1 MKSAETPGERMA
13 EVRSRMGWTQADLAR
28 AAGVSRATVNRLERG
43 HLKPDNPCMQQCLE
57 AMRLTPEAVEII
69 MNPQATVTA
78 SGWKDPGDPEEIEQ
92 MQMELDM
99 LTHQYPLLDRFSRS
113 IIMSVLWSEMRRRN
127 GREYDLTV
135 LMAPLVQ
142 EWSSRIL
149 GLMEEMSGKKAP
161 DWVDAVRIANQATK
175 PVASNE

>member
-1 MKSAETPGERMA
+1 MA
-13 EVRSRMGWTQADLAR
+13 EVRTRMGWTQADLAR
-28 AAGVSRATVNRLERG
+28 EVGVSRATVNRLERG
-43 HLKPDNPCMQQCLE
+43 HLKPDHPCMQQCLK

-69 MNPQATVTA
+69 MNPQATMTV
-78 SGWKDPGDPEEIEQ
+78 SGWKDPSDPEEMEQ
-92 MQMELDM
+92 MRRELDL
-99 LTHQYPLLDRFSRS
+99 LTHQYPLLNRFSRS
-113 IIMSVLWSEMRRRN
+113 IIMSVLWSEMKSRN
-127 GREYDLTV
+127 GKEHEQTV